1 MSIHDLLLKYWGFT
15 AFRPLQEEIIQS
27 VLAQND
33 TLALMPTG
41 GGKSLTYQI
50 PALAMPGICLVV
62 TPLIALMKDQVEQLN
77 QKGIKA
83 VAVYS
88 GMSFDEID
96 KSLNLCIFG
105 ECKFLYIS
113 PERLS
118 SDLFRTRVQQMT
130 VNLIAVDEAHC
141 IAQWGHDFRP
151 SYLQIAGL
159 RELFP
164 DVPVLAVTATATP
177 PVIEEIQQQLRF
189 RKPLFF
195 TMSFNRRNLTYLVR
209 ETENKPEYILKV
221 HRSAGGSGIVYVR
234 NRRKARE
241 TAEFLQHHGLEADY
255 YHAGLDPLVRS
266 RRQEAWQR
274 GEKPIMVAT
283 NAFGMGID
291 KPDVRYVIHLDL
303 PDTLEEYFQEAGRA
317 GRDGKAAHAILLY
330 HPSDKARLLQREQT
344 SFPEPDFIRRVYDA
358 MGQFLQITLGGGEGA
373 SFTFDFSLFLK
384 RFRFPALEAYSALQI
399 LVREGYIEFDEN
411 PDPLARI
418 HFTAARDD
426 LYRFQVKHEAFDLFI
441 KQLLRSYTG
450 LFSGYV
456 AIDEQLLAT
465 RAKIPPDRV
474 REYLNQLR
482 KLQIISYI
490 PSRKNPL
497 VTYLMPRME
506 TKYVAMS
513 APVYFDRKKH
523 YGNKLE
529 AVIGY
534 VLGLDC
540 RNRLL
545 LRYFGQKAEPPCGRC
560 DFCMRKPGISF
571 SVGATEHFSEQV
583 MSLLREGPLSLE
595 SLLGQLPAGQEAALL
610 LLRHM
615 ADDGKVVMQEN
626 GVVFAA
632 S

>member
-330 HPSDKARLLQREQT
+330 HPSDKARLLQR
-344 SFPEPDFIRRVYDA
+344 
-358 MGQFLQITLGGGEGA
+358 
-373 SFTFDFSLFLK
+373 
-384 RFRFPALEAYSALQI
+384 
-399 LVREGYIEFDEN
+399 
-411 PDPLARI
+411 
-418 HFTAARDD
+418 
-426 LYRFQVKHEAFDLFI
+426 
-441 KQLLRSYTG
+441 
-450 LFSGYV
+450 
-456 AIDEQLLAT
+456 
-465 RAKIPPDRV
+465 
-474 REYLNQLR
+474 
-482 KLQIISYI
+482 
-490 PSRKNPL
+490 
-497 VTYLMPRME
+497 
-506 TKYVAMS
+506 
-513 APVYFDRKKH
+513 
-523 YGNKLE
+523 
-529 AVIGY
+529 
-534 VLGLDC
+534 
-540 RNRLL
+540 
-545 LRYFGQKAEPPCGRC
+545 
-560 DFCMRKPGISF
+560 
-571 SVGATEHFSEQV
+571 
-583 MSLLREGPLSLE
+583 
-595 SLLGQLPAGQEAALL
+595 
-610 LLRHM
+610 
-615 ADDGKVVMQEN
+615 
-626 GVVFAA
+626 
-632 S
+632 